1 MRVLQIT
8 NKPPLPLIDGGCIAM
23 HQITQ
28 SLLKNNTEVDL
39 LCISTPKHPFN
50 KELYTDFNAQ
60 SAFIDTSIQP
70 FKAFRQSFKTR
81 PYILKRFE
89 NKAFENLI
97 VATLKKNTYD
107 IIHFES
113 LYTTPYIEVVKKY
126 SNAKLVYRPH
136 NVEHKIWKANAALEK
151 NSFKKAYLLRMT
163 RQLKKAEETIPKLF
177 DAIVPISI
185 TDETFFKT
193 HFPKK
198 AIKTISIGID
208 TTAYQKNTNNHS
220 FFHIGAMDWLPNQQ
234 GLDWFIENV
243 WKDFYSE
250 NKTVPLHLAG
260 KSISDHYSQFQTVN
274 IHNHG
279 EVKSA
284 KGFMNENGIMIAPL
298 FSGSGIRVK
307 ILEAMAMGKTVIA
320 TEVAAKGIPY
330 TNQKDILIA
339 NTKKEFLEVMK
350 KCATDS
356 DLIHSI
362 GENAHQLIAKNFNI
376 DILGEN
382 LVSFYQQ
389 IIH

>member
-28 SLLKNNTEVDL
+28 SFLNNKVEVDL
-39 LCISTPKHPFN
+39 LCISTLKHPFQ
-50 KELYTDFNAQ
+50 KKLYAKLNAQ

-70 FKAFRQSFKTR
+70 FKAFRQSFKTQ

-89 NKAFENLI
+89 SKAFEDLI
-97 VATLKKNTYD
+97 IATLKNNSYD
-107 IIHFES
+107 VIHFES
-113 LYTTPYIEVVKKY
+113 LYTTPYIEVVKKH
-126 SNAKLVYRPH
+126 STAKLVYRPH
-136 NVEHKIWKANAALEK
+136 NVEHRIWEANAALEK
-151 NSFKKAYLLRMT
+151 NAFKKAYLQRMAK
-163 RQLKKAEETIPKLF
+163 QLKKVEETIPALF
-177 DAIVPISI
+177 DAILPISI
-185 TDETFFKT
+185 TDEDFFRS
-193 HFPKK
+193 HFSSTPT
-198 AIKTISIGID
+198 KTISIGID
-208 TTAYQKNTNNHS
+208 TTAYQKTTNNHS

-243 WKDFYSE
+243 WKDFYSK

-260 KSISDHYSQFQTVN
+260 KSISDYYSQFQTLN

-284 KGFMNENGIMIAPL
+284 KDFMNENGIMIAPL

-339 NTKKEFLEVMK
+339 NTKEEFLEVMK

-356 DLIHSI
+356 HLIHSI

>member
-39 LCISTPKHPFN
+39 LCISTPKHPFH
-50 KELYTDFNAQ
+50 KELYTSLNAQ
-60 SAFIDTSIQP
+60 SAFIDTTIQP
-70 FKAFRQSFKTR
+70 FKAFRQSFKTK

-89 NKAFENLI
+89 NKAFEDLI
-97 VATLKKNTYD
+97 IATLKKNTYD

-113 LYTTPYIEVVKKY
+113 LYTTPYIDVVKKH

-136 NVEHKIWKANAALEK
+136 NVEHKIWAANASLEK
-151 NSFKKAYLLRMT
+151 NTFKKAYLVRMAK
-163 RQLKKAEETIPKLF
+163 QLKKAEETIPKLF
-177 DAIVPISI
+177 DAIVSISI
-185 TDETFFKT
+185 TDEDFFKT
-193 HFPKK
+193 HFPKT
-198 AIKTISIGID
+198 AIKTISIGIE
-208 TTAYQKNTNNHS
+208 TQAYQKPENNHS

-243 WKDFYSE
+243 WKDFYTE
-250 NKTVPLHLAG
+250 NKTIPLNLAG
-260 KSISDHYSQFQTVN
+260 KSISQHYSQFKEIN

-284 KGFMNENGIMIAPL
+284 KDFMNENGVMIAPL

-307 ILEAMAMGKTVIA
+307 ILEAMALGKTVIA
-320 TEVAAKGIPY
+320 TAIAANGIPY
-330 TNQKDILIA
+330 TNQKNIIIA
-339 NTKKEFLEVMK
+339 NTKEEFLSQMK
-350 KCATDS
+350 KCATNS

-376 DILGEN
+376 NILGEN

-389 IIH
+389 IIN

>member
-28 SLLKNNTEVDL
+28 SLIQNKVEVDL
-39 LCISTPKHPFN
+39 LCIATPKHSFK
-50 KELYTDFNAQ
+50 KELYTSFNAK
-60 SAFIDTSIQP
+60 AVFVDTTIQP
-70 FKAFRQSFKTR
+70 FKAFRQSFKAQ
-81 PYILKRFE
+81 PYILNRFE
-89 NKAFENLI
+89 SKDFEALI
-97 VATLKKNTYD
+97 IGTLKNNTYD

-113 LYTTPYIEVVKKY
+113 LYTTPYAAIVKKY

-136 NVEHKIWKANAALEK
+136 NVEHHIWEANAALEK
-151 NSFKKAYLLRMT
+151 NTFKKAYLLRMT
-163 RQLKKAEETIPKLF
+163 KQLKKIEETIPKLF
-177 DAIVPISI
+177 DTIVPISI
-185 TDETFFKT
+185 TDEYFFKT

-198 AIKTISIGID
+198 AIKTIGIGID
-208 TTAYQKNTNNHS
+208 TTAYQKNTKNLS

-243 WKDFYSE
+243 WKDFYTE

-260 KSISDHYSQFQTVN
+260 KSISDHYSQFQNIN
-274 IHNHG
+274 IHNHS

-284 KGFMNENGIMIAPL
+284 KDFMSEHGIMVTPL
-298 FSGSGIRVK
+298 FSASGIRVK
-307 ILEAMAMGKTVIA
+307 ILEAMALGKTVIA

-330 TNQKDILIA
+330 SNKKNILIA
-339 NTKKEFLEVMK
+339 NTKEEFLNQMK
-350 KCATDS
+350 KCTIDS
-356 DLIHSI
+356 ELVHSI

-376 DILGEN
+376 DILGKN

-389 IIH
+389 IIN